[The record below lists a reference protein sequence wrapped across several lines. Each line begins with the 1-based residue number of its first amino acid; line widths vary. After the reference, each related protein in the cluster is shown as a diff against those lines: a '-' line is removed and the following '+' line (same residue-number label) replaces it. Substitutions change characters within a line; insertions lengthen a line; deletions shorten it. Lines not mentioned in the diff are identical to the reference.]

1 LPIIRYKVIIVA
13 GQANALSFVPHLHF
27 QKTTGMV
34 DISNTEVERIVTDPD
49 LPDFQIRIPAGAQI
63 IGWDGQPNTQISVRR
78 VCPVRADSE
87 GFSVS
92 RDLIS

>member
-1 LPIIRYKVIIVA
+1 MRSASCPICISK
-13 GQANALSFVPHLHF
+13 
-27 QKTTGMV
+27 KTTGMV
-34 DISNTEVERIVTDPD
+34 DISNTGVERIVTDPD

-78 VCPVRADSE
+78 VCPARADSE